1 MLINL
6 SNHPS
11 TSWDGAQ
18 VEAARRQYGDIV
30 DMPFPPI
37 LPEAGHEEVERLAEE
52 YAERIM
58 LLAHDADVTVHVMGE
73 MTFTYAVV
81 RRLQTRGIT
90 CVASTTERIVVEADG
105 KRTYTFRFSRF
116 REY

>member
-11 TSWDGAQ
+11 ESWEGKQ
-18 VEAARRQYGDIV
+18 LEAACRYGDIQ
-30 DMPFPPI
+30 DIPFPDIVPQ
-37 LPEAGHEEVERLAEE
+37 LSHEEICLLADEYAAKIARLA
-52 YAERIM
+52 R
-58 LLAHDADVTVHVMGE
+58 DCDVTVHVMGE

-81 RRLQTRGIT
+81 STLKDMGIR
-90 CVASTTERIVVEADG
+90 CVASTTERIVKESEG
-105 KRTYTFRFSRF
+105 KRTYTFRFCQF